1 MINLHNKSLAD
12 AANTEKRV
20 FRKLSVEEA
29 HLANALADK
38 TKQYG
43 FKHWDEYYPTLEI
56 FELDAAAGELFGC
69 FVDEKLVSIITVSF
83 SKEEI
88 EDVLAVSTGI
98 WSKADKPSMLSRL
111 CVDPDYR
118 RMGIATFMMR
128 QAAIQAGQMGADM
141 LWLLVATD
149 NADAIGIYISL
160 GYTKVGSVHIW
171 DNDFYCYELSI

>member
-69 FVDEKLVSIITVSF
+69 FVMFIAIVLTQVPTEVFLGKNKRRI
-83 SKEEI
+83 KE
-88 EDVLAVSTGI
+88 
-98 WSKADKPSMLSRL
+98 
-111 CVDPDYR
+111 
-118 RMGIATFMMR
+118 
-128 QAAIQAGQMGADM
+128 
-141 LWLLVATD
+141 
-149 NADAIGIYISL
+149 N
-160 GYTKVGSVHIW
+160 
-171 DNDFYCYELSI
+171 

>member
-1 MINLHNKSLAD
+1 MPSFERGAQAPKDLIGNDSAFSSTDDHKGVINLHNKSLAD

-38 TKQYG
+38 TKQHG

-88 EDVLAVSTGI
+88 EDEVTL
-98 WSKADKPSMLSRL
+98 
-111 CVDPDYR
+111 
-118 RMGIATFMMR
+118 
-128 QAAIQAGQMGADM
+128 
-141 LWLLVATD
+141 
-149 NADAIGIYISL
+149 
-160 GYTKVGSVHIW
+160 
-171 DNDFYCYELSI
+171 